1 MRPSVHGA
9 RHLTP
14 CTAQVVLGAALPQ
27 HKPRRTAQ
35 TRICGRVANQS
46 DILFTAQILVNK

>member
-35 TRICGRVANQS
+35 TRICGRVANQLG
-46 DILFTAQILVNK
+46 ILFTVPNFGQ